1 MTTTVDPFAALNTNK
16 ARTNPVSSSGQSK
29 ANEAGS
35 AERFLKLLVTQM
47 QNQDPLNP
55 MDNAQITSQM
65 AQINTVNGITT
76 LNTTVDGLNKQFVQ
90 LQALQGASLVGREIT
105 LQGNRMVISNSG
117 NSGTGN
123 APSQGRAGFELSSA
137 ADHVKVEVLGP
148 SGRVVDSVDL
158 GAQPAGTHSFA
169 WTPPAD
175 VAAQIA
181 ADGGA
186 NYKFRVLATAGSAAV
201 ANTPLMRDLV
211 QAVTMVG
218 DQLQLETVASGV
230 VPYSA
235 VKAFN

>member
-1 MTTTVDPFAALNTNK
+1 MNTTVDPFAALNTSTATAGTTK
-16 ARTNPVSSSGQSK
+16 A

-65 AQINTVNGITT
+65 AQINTVNGIST
-76 LNTTVDGLNKQFVQ
+76 LNTTVEGLNKQFVQ
-90 LQALQGASLVGREIT
+90 LQALQGASLVGREVT
-105 LQGNRMVISNSG
+105 LAGNRMVMASVG
-117 NSGTGN
+117 
-123 APSQGRAGFELSSA
+123 PSAGQGRAGFELSGA
-137 ADHVKVEVLGP
+137 ADRVKVEVLGP

-158 GAQPAGTHSFA
+158 GAQSAGTHSFG
-169 WTPPAD
+169 WNPPAD

-201 ANTPLMRDLV
+201 ANTALMRDLV

-218 DQLQLETVASGV
+218 DQLQLETVGSGV

>member
-1 MTTTVDPFAALNTNK
+1 MTTTLDPLAAVRASTAVAASPK
-16 ARTNPVSSSGQSK
+16 T

-65 AQINTVNGITT
+65 AQINTVNGIST

-105 LQGNRMVISNSG
+105 VQGDRMVIANDSG
-117 NSGTGN
+117 
-123 APSQGRAGFELSSA
+123 QGRAGFELAGS

-148 SGRVVDSVDL
+148 SGRVVDSIEL
-158 GAQPAGTHSFA
+158 GAQSAGNHSFG
-169 WTPPAD
+169 WTPNAA
-175 VAAQIA
+175 VAAEVA
-181 ADGGA
+181 ANNGS
-186 NYKFRVLATAGSAAV
+186 NYRFRVLATAGAAPV
-201 ANTPLMRDLV
+201 AATALMRDLV

-218 DQLQLETVASGV
+218 DKLQLDTVISGV